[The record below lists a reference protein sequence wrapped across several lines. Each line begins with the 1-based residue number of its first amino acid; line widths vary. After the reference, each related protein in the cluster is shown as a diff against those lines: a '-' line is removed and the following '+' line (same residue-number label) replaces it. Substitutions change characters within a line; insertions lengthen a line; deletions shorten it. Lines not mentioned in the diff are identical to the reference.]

1 MQIRKF
7 FWDYL
12 YFTRVE
18 RNGIVLL
25 LAMSAV
31 TLFLPGIYGYFF
43 PKAPVAAAALPD
55 TPVFCA
61 DHSAPANAPQGA
73 YAGAP
78 AGGQLFYFNPNTADA
93 RDLQALG
100 LPERT
105 IKGILNYR
113 AKGGQFRKPDDF
125 AKIYALSESDFER
138 LRPWIRLENPS
149 TAARETAAAAPL
161 NMQAFDPNT
170 ADAATL
176 AGLGLP
182 EKTVAGWL
190 NYRAKGGQF
199 RCKNDVK
206 RLYNLAETDF
216 QRLYPWMTLPE
227 CSANPD
233 VAQAGLAG
241 NGKAMPVRQP
251 FVVQSVD
258 LNAADL
264 EDLVRLPGVGEG
276 WARRILNWR
285 DKLGGFS
292 AVAQV
297 AETRSL
303 PDSVFQKIKPYL
315 VIHST
320 DFKRISIN
328 NATWDELNDHP
339 YIEAKQARWIVAFR
353 EQHGKYQNIEAL
365 LQIPELRREWLE
377 KVRPYLAV

>member
-18 RNGIVLL
+18 RNGIVFL
-25 LAMSAV
+25 LAMSGV
-31 TLFLPGIYGYFF
+31 VLFLPAIYGYFF
-43 PKAPVAAAALPD
+43 PKTPVSAAALPD
-55 TPVFCA
+55 TPIFCA
-61 DHSAPANAPQGA
+61 DAASPTGASEGNFAGNSAPVS
-73 YAGAP
+73 
-78 AGGQLFYFNPNTADA
+78 LFYFNPNTADA
-93 RDLQALG
+93 HDFQSLG

-113 AKGGQFRKPDDF
+113 AKGGQFRQPDDF

-138 LRPWIRLENPS
+138 LRPWIRLETPPE
-149 TAARETAAAAPL
+149 TERAVAATVPL
-161 NMQAFDPNT
+161 NMQSFDPNT

-190 NYRAKGGQF
+190 NYRAKGGSF
-199 RCKNDVK
+199 RCKDDVK
-206 RLYNLAETDF
+206 RLYNLSETDF

-227 CSANPD
+227 CSASNN
-233 VAQAGLAG
+233 VAQAGFAG
-241 NGKAMPVRQP
+241 GGKALPVRQQ
-251 FVVQSVD
+251 FAVQSVD
-258 LNAADL
+258 LNAADV

-315 VIHST
+315 AVHST

-365 LQIPELRREWLE
+365 LQITELRREWLE
-377 KVRPYLAV
+377 KVRPYLTV

>member
-1 MQIRKF
+1 MQIKKF

-18 RNGIVLL
+18 RNGILFL
-25 LAMSAV
+25 LALSTV
-31 TLFLPGIYGYFF
+31 VLFLPGIYGYFF
-43 PKAPVAAAALPD
+43 PKIPLATAELPD

-61 DHSAPANAPQGA
+61 DQAAPTHA
-73 YAGAP
+73 
-78 AGGQLFYFNPNTADA
+78 AGGTFAGVSAEAQLFYFNPNTADA
-93 RDLQALG
+93 RAFQALG

-113 AKGGQFRKPDDF
+113 AKGGQFRQPDDF
-125 AKIYALSESDFER
+125 SKIYALSETDFER
-138 LRPWIRLENPS
+138 LRPWIRLE
-149 TAARETAAAAPL
+149 TAPAPDREMAAPAPL
-161 NMQAFDPNT
+161 NMQPFDPNT
-170 ADAATL
+170 ADAAAL

-182 EKTVAGWL
+182 AKTVAGWL

-227 CSANPD
+227 CSATPN
-233 VAQAGLAG
+233 VAQAGFGAG
-241 NGKAMPVRQP
+241 GKAVPVRQQ
-251 FVVQSVD
+251 FAVQSVD

-292 AVAQV
+292 TVAQV

-315 VIHST
+315 AVHAT

-353 EQHGKYQNIEAL
+353 EQHGKYQNVEAL